1 MTFFIDSAPVA
12 GNEGTHPLTFVGRK
26 IFDDKIISDI
36 EEYISHQ
43 ELEESKILHMNKN
56 PDSDW
61 NVVDAVTS
69 DKARSSM
76 IHWMNDEKYKD
87 FLMPIYDHIA
97 RQVRMINGGMWKYN
111 YDGYGVFQYSEYTE
125 GDHFNWHIDQITI
138 TGESRKISFSLGISD
153 ETEYEGGDLGFKT
166 GDLEEDYYKIGRG
179 DIIVFPSWMLH
190 KVTPVTKG
198 KRRVLVGWGE
208 GLIL

>member
-1 MTFFIDSAPVA
+1 MTFFIDAGVIR
-12 GNEGTHPLTFVGRK
+12 GNEGKNPLTFVGRK
-26 IFDDKIISDI
+26 LFDDKIISDI

-43 ELEESKILHMNKN
+43 ELEKAKVLHMNRK
-56 PDSDW
+56 S
-61 NVVDAVTS
+61 A

-76 IHWMNDEKYKD
+76 IHWMNNEAYKD
-87 FLMPIYDHIA
+87 FLMPIYDIIS
-97 RQVRMINGGMWKYN
+97 RNVRMINDGMWRYN

-125 GDHFNWHIDQITI
+125 GDHFNWHIDQIEI
-138 TGESRKISFSLGISD
+138 KGESRKVSFSLGISD
-153 ETEYEGGDLGFKT
+153 ESEYEGGDLGFKT
-166 GDLEEDYYKIGRG
+166 AEEEDYYKIGRG
-179 DIIVFPSWMLH
+179 DIIAFPSWMLH

>member
-1 MTFFIDSAPVA
+1 MTFFIDSGIIQ
-12 GNEGTHPLTFVGRK
+12 GNENKHPLNFIGRK

-43 ELEESKILHMNKN
+43 QLQKAKVLHMNRK
-56 PDSDW
+56 S
-61 NVVDAVTS
+61 A

-76 IHWMNDEKYKD
+76 IHWMNNENYKD
-87 FLMPIYDHIA
+87 FLMPIYDHIS
-97 RQVRMINGGMWKYN
+97 RKVRMINDGMWRYN
-111 YDGYGVFQYSEYTE
+111 YEGYGVFQYSEYTE
-125 GDHFNWHIDQITI
+125 GDHFNWHIDQIEI
-138 TGESRKISFSLGISD
+138 KGESRKVSFSIGISD
-153 ETEYEGGDLGFKT
+153 ESEYEGGDLGFKAAE
-166 GDLEEDYYKIGRG
+166 EEDYYKIGRG
-179 DIIVFPSWMLH
+179 DIIAFPSWMLH